1 MKILSQGQ
9 QHTGARVWTWPG
21 RSLIRSQS
29 LAVLRVT
36 LLPAAGSAAM
46 NGGEGPAVHLN
57 RREPESWPWKRCRAS
72 YLASVGNLCER
83 CLKAGLIVPA
93 DQVHHK
99 TKLTPENLNDPA
111 ITLNWDNLMALC
123 SDCHHEIHAKVNERR
138 YRIDEEGHVT
148 L

>member
-1 MKILSQGQ
+1 
-9 QHTGARVWTWPG
+9 
-21 RSLIRSQS
+21 
-29 LAVLRVT
+29 
-36 LLPAAGSAAM
+36 M

-57 RREPESWPWKRCRAS
+57 RREPEFADAFYKSWPWKRCRAS

-99 TKLTPENLNDPA
+99 TKLTPENLNDPSV
-111 ITLNWDNLMALC
+111 TLNWDNLMALC
-123 SDCHHEIHAKVNERR
+123 SDCHHEIHAKVHERR